1 MSRKKVRMVLFG
13 PQGSGKGTQGQML
26 AERFDIPLIG
36 AGDLFRQEI
45 ADGTQLGLMVK
56 EYVDHGS
63 LAPDELVNAVITNR
77 LKKTD
82 LSKGFI
88 LDGYPR
94 NVEQAQHLERLL
106 KINLALYLRM
116 SDAEAM
122 RRLLGRRQCVQC
134 RANFHVTDI
143 PSPKPDMCSMCD
155 GRLIRRAD
163 DEEETIVR
171 RLAAFHFITEPLV
184 SFYRQKGT
192 LLTIQAE
199 QTAGDVFHDIVK
211 KMAKLGFS

>member
-1 MSRKKVRMVLFG
+1 MSRKKIRLVLFG

-36 AGDLFRQEI
+36 SGDLFRQEI

-56 EYVDHGS
+56 EYVEHGS

-77 LKKTD
+77 LKKID
-82 LSKGFI
+82 LSKGYI

-94 NVEQAQHLERLL
+94 NVEQAQHVERIL
-106 KINLALYLRM
+106 KPNLAMYLRM

-122 RRLLGRRQCVQC
+122 RRLLGRQQCSQC
-134 RANFHVTDI
+134 RAAFHRKDL
-143 PSPKPDMCSMCD
+143 PSTRGEMCSLCD
-155 GRLIRRAD
+155 GRLVQRFD

-171 RLAAFHFITEPLV
+171 RLATFHFITEPLV

-192 LLTIQAE
+192 LLTINAE
-199 QTAGDVFHDIVK
+199 QSAMDVFQDIVK